1 MVSVITSPSPTSV
14 LHAASVAKSRAK
26 TKAASSPTE
35 LYECA
40 ILEQWR
46 REQQRRRMV
55 KWRRQKKDEMTD
67 MLRERQDLEKKVRL
81 RVNEARVA
89 SDVISSQSLG
99 GRYQQV
105 FIECT
110 ALQNEN
116 LSLREAI
123 EKQHNFNTLAQRD
136 TQELLNQFRPED
148 SPLPPPSDDAGW
160 RVQFPNGSPSFHFTP
175 FTEKE
180 YDDIVNNSDSAYA
193 EHHPCIATVGEIFG
207 WTVDYAPLAP
217 SKTGMSFVAHA
228 RFSRRLRCSLDESDR
243 ILPHLEK
250 SLWPV
255 LVTPRSWGRDQTG
268 SVCCQTLQSF
278 NENALVMVCNIP
290 GEVNLR
296 YIALARHYRST
307 RSDGKRVDKY
317 LMTVGNSEANARNRE
332 VEGPQR
338 DVQWLLEGGMY
349 MTITEVDADTIDVV
363 FDQWSEC
370 LSEAHGR
377 ELYIDWIR
385 FPVRLE
391 QCVSPSRLL
400 CL

>member
-136 TQELLNQFRPED
+136 TQELLNHQKFLI
-148 SPLPPPSDDAGW
+148 SL
-160 RVQFPNGSPSFHFTP
+160 
-175 FTEKE
+175 
-180 YDDIVNNSDSAYA
+180 
-193 EHHPCIATVGEIFG
+193 
-207 WTVDYAPLAP
+207 
-217 SKTGMSFVAHA
+217 
-228 RFSRRLRCSLDESDR
+228 RRLTIEYA
-243 ILPHLEK
+243 
-250 SLWPV
+250 
-255 LVTPRSWGRDQTG
+255 
-268 SVCCQTLQSF
+268 TLKK
-278 NENALVMVCNIP
+278 ENTFL
-290 GEVNLR
+290 
-296 YIALARHYRST
+296 
-307 RSDGKRVDKY
+307 
-317 LMTVGNSEANARNRE
+317 
-332 VEGPQR
+332 
-338 DVQWLLEGGMY
+338 LLEALDKQHKIEHAAQKRDG
-349 MTITEVDADTIDVV
+349 
-363 FDQWSEC
+363 
-370 LSEAHGR
+370 
-377 ELYIDWIR
+377 
-385 FPVRLE
+385 
-391 QCVSPSRLL
+391 
-400 CL
+400 

>member
-175 FTEKE
+175 QKFL
-180 YDDIVNNSDSAYA
+180 IS
-193 EHHPCIATVGEIFG
+193 
-207 WTVDYAPLAP
+207 L
-217 SKTGMSFVAHA
+217 
-228 RFSRRLRCSLDESDR
+228 RRLTIEYA
-243 ILPHLEK
+243 
-250 SLWPV
+250 
-255 LVTPRSWGRDQTG
+255 
-268 SVCCQTLQSF
+268 TLKK
-278 NENALVMVCNIP
+278 ENTFL
-290 GEVNLR
+290 
-296 YIALARHYRST
+296 
-307 RSDGKRVDKY
+307 
-317 LMTVGNSEANARNRE
+317 
-332 VEGPQR
+332 
-338 DVQWLLEGGMY
+338 LLETLDKQHKIEHAAQKRDG
-349 MTITEVDADTIDVV
+349 
-363 FDQWSEC
+363 
-370 LSEAHGR
+370 
-377 ELYIDWIR
+377 
-385 FPVRLE
+385 
-391 QCVSPSRLL
+391 
-400 CL
+400 